1 MTRAAPVLQ
10 LTLAA
15 ALLHLVLIQPNH
27 PEALTWG
34 ALRLFPLELPAILL
48 LMLAMPVAGV
58 ASRALRGALVVALVT
73 LVLVKLADFGTFTAF
88 NRAFSPVLDLHL
100 VDAAWRLGS
109 GTIGTLPAAGVVLA
123 ALLALA
129 ALAWGLWWA
138 LGTWAALRLPRGGAT
153 LAGAGAVLAAGI
165 AVAEIGQALRAW
177 ALPVQP
183 PGAAFTA
190 RVGWERAVQWRAA
203 VADLAEFRR
212 AAQQDPHATA
222 TDLFTRIGNR
232 DVLVIFVESYARTSI
247 DNPLYS
253 ATHLPRLQ
261 AAQAQLAAAG
271 QAVRSGWLTSPISGG
286 QSWLAHGT
294 LASGLNTGNQTRYT
308 AMLGSPRRTL
318 WHLARASGYET
329 VAVGP
334 ALQLP
339 WPEADLLGFDRVL
352 NAQALDYR
360 GQPFNWITMPDQF
373 TLAVWEDRLPP
384 RDRPRFVQVALI
396 SSHAPWV
403 PVPQMVPW
411 DAVGDGTIFDQWAT
425 AGDPPDVV
433 WRDRD
438 RVRDQ
443 YRQAIDYALEAVF
456 DYAARR
462 AGPDG
467 PLILVLGDHPPVA
480 FVSQVPGTAVP
491 AHLIGPAHLVEAA
504 AAWGWTPGLI
514 PGPEAPEWPMEDF
527 RDRFIATFS
536 GAAP

>member
-1 MTRAAPVLQ
+1 MTRAAPTLR
-10 LTLAA
+10 LALAA
-15 ALLHLVLIQPNH
+15 LLLHLVLIQPNH
-27 PEALTWG
+27 PEAMTWG
-34 ALRLFPLELPAILL
+34 ALRLFPLELPVILL
-48 LMLAMPVAGV
+48 AMLALPAAGAV
-58 ASRALRGALVVALVT
+58 SRLVRGALVAALLV
-73 LVLVKLADFGTFTAF
+73 LVLVKVADFGTFTAF

-109 GTIGTLPAAGVVLA
+109 GTIGTLPAAGVVLG

-138 LGTWAALRLPRGGAT
+138 LGIWAAARLPRWG
-153 LAGAGAVLAAGI
+153 AGAAALGAVLAAGV
-165 AVAEIGQALRAW
+165 AVAEIGQALRVW
-177 ALPVQP
+177 TLPAHP

-212 AAQQDPHATA
+212 AAQTDPHAGETG
-222 TDLFTRIGNR
+222 LFSRIGNR
-232 DVLVIFVESYARTSI
+232 DVLVIFVESYARASI

-261 AAQAQLAAAG
+261 AAEAQLAAAG

-318 WHLARASGYET
+318 WHLARASGFET

-373 TLAVWEDRLPP
+373 TLSVWEDRLPP
-384 RDRPRFVQVALI
+384 RDRPRFVQMALI

-411 DAVGDGTIFDQWAT
+411 ADVGDGTIFDRWAT

-443 YRQAIDYALEAVF
+443 YRQSIDYALQAVF

-491 AHLIGPAHLVEAA
+491 AHLIGPADLVAA
-504 AAWGWTPGLI
+504 AAGWGWTPGLI
-514 PGPEAPEWPMEDF
+514 PGPGAPEWPMEDF
-527 RDRFIATFS
+527 RDRFIAAFS
-536 GAAP
+536 GPAP